1 MVHALEEIRRVLVP
15 KGVLIDLR
23 PLETNWPVEIAWSD
37 GFTEVARLT
46 DLPEAVADDT
56 AASRAMEEAEAR
68 GWFRREHEE
77 FFPYFYSWDV
87 PSEMQ
92 EFMETEWEGIEKLS
106 EEGLRAAQ
114 SAWAVAEAD
123 ARVRVRVSMMIARW
137 RKL

>member
-1 MVHALEEIRRVLVP
+1 MP

-37 GFTEVARLT
+37 GFTEAARLT

>member
-1 MVHALEEIRRVLVP
+1 VP

-123 ARVRVRVSMMIARW
+123 ARVRVRISMMIARW